1 MTDLLSNSARSILQQ
16 LEPEEAE
23 LTYEKG
29 AGFWLG
35 NHKVSTR
42 AVNELLR
49 LCLIRVVCGDEAEY
63 CDYGISGD
71 GRKLLRD
78 PNYVPTILKE
88 LRKRT
93 G

>member
-1 MTDLLSNSARSILQQ
+1 MLSRVAHSILHQ
-16 LEPEEAE
+16 LEPEGAE

-35 NHKVSTR
+35 NKKVSTR
-42 AVNELLR
+42 AINELLR
-49 LCLIRVVCGDEAEY
+49 LCLIRVVCGDEGEY
-63 CDYGISGD
+63 CDYGISDD
-71 GRKLLRD
+71 GRKLLHD